1 MKPSEG
7 NASAESD
14 YRVPGTWSVSL
25 AVARVGFA
33 EILRDRILLN
43 IVVLTVLMILASVI
57 TAQITPSVTARVLTD
72 FSWGALLVSCF
83 AIALTQGASVVGRE
97 IERRTILVALARPIH
112 RAQWLVGKFLGV
124 ASVVTLNG
132 VLLFLVSCAL
142 VYGMLGS
149 DESLSPLF
157 TRLAAASLLLV
168 QSWVIVAVA
177 LFFSTFTTTSLS
189 VVLTVGVYLMGA
201 SSSQIRWLAGQS
213 EGPARWVLGGVAA
226 GIPNFDVFHLSREL
240 TYGLSVEWVRVFSG
254 IGYGLIWCVIPLV
267 AGGYLLQKR
276 DL

>member
-1 MKPSEG
+1 MKPAEG
-7 NASAESD
+7 NASVESD
-14 YRVPGTWSVSL
+14 YRVPGIWSVSL

-33 EILRDRILLN
+33 EILRDRVLLN
-43 IVVLTVLMILASVI
+43 IAVLTVLMILASVI

-124 ASVVTLNG
+124 AAVVTLNG
-132 VLLFLVSCAL
+132 MLLFLVSCAL

-149 DESLSPLF
+149 DGSLSPF
-157 TRLAAASLLLV
+157 STRLAASTLLLV
-168 QSWVIVAVA
+168 QSWVIAAVA

-189 VVLTVGVYLMGA
+189 VVLTVGVYLIGA

-213 EGPARWVLGGVAA
+213 EGPARWLLEGVATL
-226 GIPNFDVFHLSREL
+226 IPNFELFHLSHSL
-240 TYGLSVEWVRVFSG
+240 TYGLPVEVMTVVSRF
-254 IGYGLIWCVIPLV
+254 GYGLLWCVIPVL